1 VIGVQRDARIIT
13 NLPADQRLARGSTLI
28 AVGSPE
34 QRERFGVVYD

>member
-34 QRERFGVVYD
+34 QREQFGVVYD